1 MFLEFAHHLWQS
13 TLFAGAIAILCF
25 WLRGDGARVRY
36 WLWWIASIKFLI
48 PFAVLTA
55 IGKRLAGDSPVPFV
69 PEVWT
74 ITAELVAKPF
84 AAGLASWAPGAVLLG
99 LWAVGSIALLTRWL
113 LGARRLRAVL
123 STATSDEA
131 PLISRDRPIRVFR
144 SDARVEPGIVGVF
157 RPVLLLPAGIDERL
171 NAAQLEA
178 VLTHEFCHIQRRDN
192 LTAAV
197 HMLVECVFWFH
208 PLVWWIG
215 AKLIDER
222 ERACDEMVVAMGHDR
237 KIYAEG
243 ILDVCELYAAS
254 PLRCAAGI
262 SGSDLKRRIKQIM
275 RYQGM
280 KSLKLAKKLFLA
292 TAAVIALTLPLLA
305 GLTVQQAAFAQQ
317 NAGTEEYLPIV
328 KVAPVYPQRAAA
340 RGVEG
345 YVIVQYTVNT
355 DGSTEDIVVI
365 ESTSSLFDRAAVDS
379 AAKYKYRPRIV
390 NGAPVAVPGVTTK
403 ILFALEDVD
412 LPVNPPGA
420 AE

>member
-25 WLRGDGARVRY
+25 WLRGESARVRY

-48 PFAVLTA
+48 PFSVLTA
-55 IGKRLAGDSPVPFV
+55 IGTRLAGDASVSFV

-84 AAGLASWAPGAVLLG
+84 ANGLASWAPGAVLLG
-99 LWAVGSIALLTRWL
+99 LWAAGSVALLTRWL
-113 LGARRLRAVL
+113 LGARRLRVVL
-123 STATSDEA
+123 SEATSDDT
-131 PLISRDRPIRVFR
+131 PLIARDRPIRVFR
-144 SDARVEPGIVGVF
+144 SDQGVEPGIVGVF

-171 NAAQLEA
+171 NAAQLQA
-178 VLTHEFCHIQRRDN
+178 VLTHEYCHIQRHDN

-243 ILDVCELYAAS
+243 ILDVCELYTAS

-262 SGSDLKRRIKQIM
+262 SGSDLKRRIQQIM
-275 RYQGM
+275 RYQEM
-280 KSLKLAKKLFLA
+280 KSLKLAKKLLLA

-305 GLTVQQAAFAQQ
+305 GLTVQQSAFAQQ
-317 NAGTEEYLPIV
+317 NAVTEEYLPIV
-328 KVAPVYPQRAAA
+328 KVAPVYPETAVAS
-340 RGVEG
+340 GLEG
-345 YVIVQYTVNT
+345 YVIVRYTVNIN
-355 DGSTEDIVVI
+355 GSTEDVVVI
-365 ESTSSLFDRAAVDS
+365 ESSSPLFEQSAVES
-379 AAKYKYRPRIV
+379 AAKYKYRPRML
-390 NGAPVAVPGVTTK
+390 NGTPVPVEGITTK
-403 ILFALEDVD
+403 IIYALERDAI
-412 LPVNPPGA
+412 P
-420 AE
+420 AETSN

>member
-1 MFLEFAHHLWQS
+1 
-13 TLFAGAIAILCF
+13 
-25 WLRGDGARVRY
+25 
-36 WLWWIASIKFLI
+36 
-48 PFAVLTA
+48 
-55 IGKRLAGDSPVPFV
+55 
-69 PEVWT
+69 
-74 ITAELVAKPF
+74 
-84 AAGLASWAPGAVLLG
+84 
-99 LWAVGSIALLTRWL
+99 
-113 LGARRLRAVL
+113 
-123 STATSDEA
+123 
-131 PLISRDRPIRVFR
+131 VFR

-157 RPVLLLPAGIDERL
+157 RPVLLLPVGIDERL
-171 NAAQLEA
+171 NPAQFEA

-403 ILFALEDVD
+403 ILLALEDVD